1 MLIRIWS
8 YILAFALTNLISAK
22 INNQQFSQSPS
33 LLASTFTT
41 IEEDLRSQLSQE
53 TAKDSEEE
61 RVGLFKQPD
70 YPNDAPR
77 RRERGTGSRGNCILG
92 TSGTAGK
99 IMLSAIVPAENW
111 GLTVS
116 QSPRFWIKVAYDS
129 DNFEPELLGKFYL
142 EKADTNER
150 LPPIVVRLPKISGV
164 LGISLPYVL
173 EVNQW
178 YRWYLLLDCPLES
191 SFSRNTVLWVEGLVQ
206 RIEKSNLENQ
216 LAIQTSEQR
225 ITFYAEEGIWYDAL
239 DEAAKLRCRNS
250 QNSALAKLWLDL
262 LKDDD
267 VDLEQLTQVILICP
281 NEDLF

>member
-8 YILAFALTNLISAK
+8 YILAFALTNLIGGK
-22 INNQQFSQSPS
+22 MNHQHFSPSPS
-33 LLASTFTT
+33 LLVSTFTT
-41 IEEDLRSQLSQE
+41 IQEDLRSQLSQK
-53 TAKDSEEE
+53 TASDSEED
-61 RVGLFKQPD
+61 RAGLFKQPD

-77 RRERGTGSRGNCILG
+77 RRERGTASRGNCILG

-99 IMLSAIVPAENW
+99 VMLSAIVPAQNW

-150 LPPIVVRLPKISGV
+150 LPLIVVRLPKTSSV
-164 LGISLPYVL
+164 LDISLPYSL

-191 SFSRNTVLWVEGLVQ
+191 SSSRNTVLWVEGLVQ
-206 RIEKSNLENQ
+206 RIERSNLESQ
-216 LAIQTSEQR
+216 LEIKTSEQR
-225 ITFYAEEGIWYDAL
+225 ITFYAKEGIWYDAL
-239 DEAAKLRCRNS
+239 DEAAKLRCRNL

-267 VDLEQLTQVILICP
+267 VGLEQLAQVQLVCP
-281 NEDLF
+281 KLPV